1 MQMSDQGKTPLW
13 AASRFGKAG
22 VVELLLRSNA
32 DVTRAHADGRTPLQA
47 AAKAEP
53 TALHPTPC
61 TLHPTP

>member
-47 AAKAEP
+47 AAKA
-53 TALHPTPC
+53 
-61 TLHPTP
+61 